1 MLSIWYQDF
10 LITNEAVFKPL
21 HFLHFNMSDLKIYL
35 LTVLLCHFFCTKA
48 QILIKE
54 KESDQNIPFV
64 ELRDSG
70 GRILGMSNENGVILQ
85 EVIEKIAR
93 TDMNEV
99 SFNHISYQ
107 TVKLLKQQFLN
118 SKFITLSR
126 NTIVLDEVI
135 VSPNKVNY
143 SFLLVKG
150 YYRTYNI
157 IDTQPKS
164 YADGIVEYLYPNN
177 SKDDILIRRLQ
188 ERSFLLSAGK
198 TMPALMNINIVGP
211 RVPDMNLT
219 NENETKTYS
228 FFDNENKNYF
238 LLAKQDILKIRK
250 IPLKNGEYAILQE
263 IAYLSP
269 EEKKTIKRFGNEA
282 LHEYHNESSVY
293 KTNDSTDISLENL
306 LYHKEIRKFKM
317 KGKNDERF
325 QDVEDIGEFFVEKV
339 EYIQEKPKGFSRF
352 SGFNGVSNYDY
363 KFWEDITNNK
373 LYKPLPDAIL
383 NSLNNSLVELKSISR

>member
-1 MLSIWYQDF
+1 MQLEKNQLFFSNYQ
-10 LITNEAVFKPL
+10 
-21 HFLHFNMSDLKIYL
+21 
-35 LTVLLCHFFCTKA
+35 
-48 QILIKE
+48 
-54 KESDQNIPFV
+54 
-64 ELRDSG
+64 
-70 GRILGMSNENGVILQ
+70 
-85 EVIEKIAR
+85 
-93 TDMNEV
+93 
-99 SFNHISYQ
+99 
-107 TVKLLKQQFLN
+107 KQQFLN

-164 YADGIVEYLYPNN
+164 YTEGIVEYLYPNN

-188 ERSFLLSAGK
+188 ERSFLLLAGK
-198 TMPALMNINIVGP
+198 TMPTLMNINIVGP

-293 KTNDSTDISLENL
+293 KTNDSTAISLENL

-325 QDVEDIGEFFVEKV
+325 QGVIIGIDDLGRLAIDVQGIRYFDFKELRFV
-339 EYIQEKPKGFSRF
+339 I
-352 SGFNGVSNYDY
+352 
-363 KFWEDITNNK
+363 
-373 LYKPLPDAIL
+373 
-383 NSLNNSLVELKSISR
+383 

>member
-1 MLSIWYQDF
+1 MKR
-10 LITNEAVFKPL
+10 FKNR
-21 HFLHFNMSDLKIYL
+21 FIFFYFNMSSLKISL
-35 LTVLLCHFFCTKA
+35 LVAFLCHFFCTKA

-70 GRILGMSNENGVILQ
+70 GRILGMSDENGIILQ
-85 EVIEKIAR
+85 EVIDKIAKI
-93 TDMNEV
+93 DLNEV
-99 SFNHISYQ
+99 SFSHISYQ
-107 TVKLLKQQFLN
+107 TIKLQKQQFLN

-164 YADGIVEYLYPNN
+164 YTEGIVEYLYPNN

-188 ERSFLLSAGK
+188 ERSFLLLAGK
-198 TMPALMNINIVGP
+198 TMPTLMNINIVGP

-293 KTNDSTDISLENL
+293 KTNDSTAISLENL

-325 QDVEDIGEFFVEKV
+325 QDVEDIGEFFVEKI
-339 EYIQEKPKGFSRF
+339 EFIQEKPKEFSRF
-352 SGFNGVSNYDY
+352 SGFNGISNYDY

-383 NSLNNSLVELKSISR
+383 NSLNNSLVELKNISR

>member
-1 MLSIWYQDF
+1 MKR
-10 LITNEAVFKPL
+10 FKNR
-21 HFLHFNMSDLKIYL
+21 FIFFYFNMSSLKISL
-35 LTVLLCHFFCTKA
+35 LGAFLCHFFCTKA

-70 GRILGMSNENGVILQ
+70 GRILGMSDENGIILQ
-85 EVIEKIAR
+85 EVIDKIAKI
-93 TDMNEV
+93 DLNEV
-99 SFNHISYQ
+99 SFSHISYQ
-107 TVKLLKQQFLN
+107 TIKLQKQQFLN

-164 YADGIVEYLYPNN
+164 YTEGIVEYLYPNN

-188 ERSFLLSAGK
+188 ERSFLLLAGK
-198 TMPALMNINIVGP
+198 TMPTLMNINIVGP

-293 KTNDSTDISLENL
+293 KTNDSTAISLENL

-325 QDVEDIGEFFVEKV
+325 QDVEDIGEFFVEKI
-339 EYIQEKPKGFSRF
+339 EFIQEKPKGFSRF
-352 SGFNGVSNYDY
+352 SGFNGISNYDY

-383 NSLNNSLVELKSISR
+383 NSLNNSLVELKNISR

>member
-1 MLSIWYQDF
+1 
-10 LITNEAVFKPL
+10 
-21 HFLHFNMSDLKIYL
+21 MSSLKISL
-35 LTVLLCHFFCTKA
+35 LVAFLCHFFCTKA

-70 GRILGMSNENGVILQ
+70 GRILGMSDENGIILQ
-85 EVIEKIAR
+85 EVIDKIAKI
-93 TDMNEV
+93 DLNEV
-99 SFNHISYQ
+99 SFSHISYQ
-107 TVKLLKQQFLN
+107 TIKLQKQQFLN

-164 YADGIVEYLYPNN
+164 YTEGIVEYLYPNN

-188 ERSFLLSAGK
+188 ERSFLLLAGK
-198 TMPALMNINIVGP
+198 TMPTLMNINIVGP

-293 KTNDSTDISLENL
+293 KTNDSTAISLENL

-325 QDVEDIGEFFVEKV
+325 QDVEDIGEFFVEKI
-339 EYIQEKPKGFSRF
+339 EFIQEKPKGFSRF
-352 SGFNGVSNYDY
+352 SGFNGISNYDY

-383 NSLNNSLVELKSISR
+383 NSLNNSLVELKNISR

>member
-1 MLSIWYQDF
+1 MCQ
-10 LITNEAVFKPL
+10 NL
-21 HFLHFNMSDLKIYL
+21 HL
-35 LTVLLCHFFCTKA
+35 VA
-48 QILIKE
+48 QIPIKE
-54 KESDQNIPFV
+54 KESDENIPFV

-70 GRILGMSNENGVILQ
+70 GRILGMSDENGVILR
-85 EVIEKIAR
+85 EVIEKIAKI
-93 TDMNEV
+93 DVNEI

-107 TVKLLKQQFLN
+107 TIKLLKQQFLN

-126 NTIVLDEVI
+126 NTIALDEVI
-135 VSPNKVNY
+135 VSPNNVNY

-198 TMPALMNINIVGP
+198 TMPILMNINIVGP

-228 FFDNENKNYF
+228 FFDNENKDYF

-250 IPLKNGEYAILQE
+250 IPLKNGGYAILQE
-263 IAYLSP
+263 IVYLSP
-269 EEKKTIKRFGNEA
+269 EEKKIIKRFGNEA

-293 KTNDSTDISLENL
+293 KTNDSTVISLENL
-306 LYHKEIRKFKM
+306 LYHREIRKFKM

-325 QDVEDIGEFFVEKV
+325 QDVEDVGEFFVEKI
-339 EYIQEKPKGFSRF
+339 EYLQEKPKGFNRF
-352 SGFNGVSNYDY
+352 TGFNGFSNYNS
-363 KFWEDITNNK
+363 KFWEDISNKK
-373 LYKPLPDAIL
+373 LYEPLPNAVL
-383 NSLNNSLVELKSISR
+383 KSLHNDLTELKNTYR

>member
-1 MLSIWYQDF
+1 
-10 LITNEAVFKPL
+10 
-21 HFLHFNMSDLKIYL
+21 MSGLKIHL
-35 LTVLLCHFFCTKA
+35 FFVFLCHLFCTKA

-70 GRILGMSNENGVILQ
+70 GRILGMSDENGVILQ
-85 EVIEKIAR
+85 EVIDKI
-93 TDMNEV
+93 TKIDVSEI

-107 TVKLLKQQFLN
+107 TIKLQKQQFLN
-118 SKFITLSR
+118 SKYITLSR

-135 VSPNKVNY
+135 VSPTKVNY
-143 SFLLVKG
+143 SFLLVRG

-177 SKDDILIRRLQ
+177 SKDGILIRRLQ
-188 ERSFLLSAGK
+188 ERSYLLSTGK
-198 TMPALMNINIVGP
+198 AIPTLMNINIVGP

-219 NENETKTYS
+219 NENPTKTYN
-228 FFDNENKNYF
+228 FFDNQNKDYF
-238 LLAKQDILKIRK
+238 LLAKHDILKIRK

-269 EEKKTIKRFGNEA
+269 EEKKIIKRFGNEA

-293 KTNDSTDISLENL
+293 KTNDSTDISLINL

-339 EYIQEKPKGFSRF
+339 EYLQEKPKGFSRF

-383 NSLNNSLVELKSISR
+383 NSLNNSLVELKNISR

>member
-1 MLSIWYQDF
+1 MKRFSSRFIF
-10 LITNEAVFKPL
+10 LYFD
-21 HFLHFNMSDLKIYL
+21 MSSLKIYL
-35 LTVLLCHFFCTKA
+35 LVAFLCHFFGTKA

-64 ELRDSG
+64 ELRDLG
-70 GRILGMSNENGVILQ
+70 GRILGMSDENGIISQ
-85 EVIEKIAR
+85 EVIDKIAKI
-93 TDMNEV
+93 DVNEV

-107 TVKLLKQQFLN
+107 TIKLQKRQFLN

-188 ERSFLLSAGK
+188 ERSYLHSTGI
-198 TMPALMNINIVGP
+198 TMPTLMNINIVGP

-219 NENETKTYS
+219 NENEIKTYS
-228 FFDNENKNYF
+228 FFDNENKDYF

-269 EEKKTIKRFGNEA
+269 EEKKIIKRFGNEA

-293 KTNDSTDISLENL
+293 KTNDSTAISLENL

-325 QDVEDIGEFFVEKV
+325 QDVEDIGEFFVEKI

-363 KFWEDITNNK
+363 KFWEDISNNK

-383 NSLNNSLVELKSISR
+383 NSLTNRLAELKNISR